1 METGKM
7 ITSFRDYKSWS
18 QINLANNNLVFRL
31 MIGINKRSEAVP
43 FIDAPKEVADTFD
56 LSL

>member
-1 METGKM
+1 M